1 MSDVTISYQEGLIK
15 ILAVASAAP
24 VMMEEASHTWISVHV
39 FPGQDRDD
47 RDDRDNYLKTFPGDI
62 LVSVKENQVTGAFVI
77 DIPETS
83 ILGLDIWIFKRE
95 ARGSRI
101 GP

>member
-1 MSDVTISYQEGLIK
+1 MSSVAISYQEGLIK
-15 ILAVASAAP
+15 NLAVASAAL
-24 VMMEEASHTWISVHV
+24 VMMEGACNTWIAVHV

-47 RDDRDNYLKTFPGDI
+47 RDNNNYLKTLPGDI
-62 LVSVKENQVTGAFVI
+62 LVSVKENQVTGGSVI

-83 ILGLDIWIFKRE
+83 LLGLDIWIFKRE